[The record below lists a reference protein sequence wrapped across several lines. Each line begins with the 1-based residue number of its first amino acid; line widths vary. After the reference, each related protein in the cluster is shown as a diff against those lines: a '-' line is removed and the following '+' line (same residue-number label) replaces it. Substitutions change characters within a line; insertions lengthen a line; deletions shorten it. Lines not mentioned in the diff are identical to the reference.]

1 MKCFLISILYFTV
14 FPYFLSICKALDV
27 YQYIDAKAYSMGN
40 TLSVLPGFANPAS
53 CSFTTVRSA
62 SLQYVNRY
70 GVKEL
75 STYAG
80 LINLPNKYLNTGLY
94 MSRFGFNA
102 YHETMVSV
110 NVYKK
115 LSSYLGLGIRINYL
129 NLHYSDKETNKSLV
143 TGDIGVYIKPVKHLI
158 LSVLAVNPLRT
169 GIKIG
174 KNKYDTSIIL
184 SVGVS
189 YEIAKYFLVTGEL
202 EKDFLYPAI
211 VKLGMEYIPIKQL
224 SIRAG
229 MYAKPF
235 TPSFG
240 LGINISPFVIDLAFN
255 RHPVLGFYSCCGL
268 LFNF

>member
-1 MKCFLISILYFTV
+1 MS
-14 FPYFLSICKALDV
+14 
-27 YQYIDAKAYSMGN
+27 
-40 TLSVLPGFANPAS
+40 GF
-53 CSFTTVRSA
+53 R
-62 SLQYVNRY
+62 
-70 GVKEL
+70 
-75 STYAG
+75 
-80 LINLPNKYLNTGLY
+80 
-94 MSRFGFNA
+94 
-102 YHETMVSV
+102 
-110 NVYKK
+110 
-115 LSSYLGLGIRINYL
+115 RINYL

-143 TGDIGVYIKPVKHLI
+143 TGDIGVYIKPIKHLI

-169 GIKIG
+169 GIKVG